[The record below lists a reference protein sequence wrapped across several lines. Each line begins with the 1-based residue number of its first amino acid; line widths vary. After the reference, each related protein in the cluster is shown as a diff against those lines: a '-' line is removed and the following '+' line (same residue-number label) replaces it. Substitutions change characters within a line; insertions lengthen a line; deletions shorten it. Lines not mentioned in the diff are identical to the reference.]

1 MKPLNTTFQV
11 GDQATFNVY
20 TDCHAGYIIS
30 VSKSG
35 KSVLF
40 QRGNAQLLNGV
51 NSGADDALQ
60 FSAGGFVGHTSGNQR
75 YAITADTNG
84 AVSKFTYRDLGN
96 GKGKWKLVGSPTHSI
111 GNTLGAGHHHYY
123 DYNF

>member
-1 MKPLNTTFQV
+1 MKPTTTFQI

-20 TDCHAGYIIS
+20 TDCHAGYIIG

-35 KSVLF
+35 RTVLF
-40 QRGNAQLLNGV
+40 QRGNAQLLNG
-51 NSGADDALQ
+51 ATDALQ
-60 FSAGGFVGHTSGNQR
+60 FSVGGFVGHTSGDQR
-75 YAITADTNG
+75 YAITANPNG
-84 AVSKFTYRDLGN
+84 SVSKFTYRDLGD
-96 GKGKWKLVGSPTHSI
+96 GKGKYKLVGSSTHSV